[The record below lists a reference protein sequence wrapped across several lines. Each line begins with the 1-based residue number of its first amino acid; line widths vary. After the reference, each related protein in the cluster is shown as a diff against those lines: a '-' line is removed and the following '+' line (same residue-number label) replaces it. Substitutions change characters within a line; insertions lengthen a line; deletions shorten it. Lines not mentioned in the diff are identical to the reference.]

1 MTDTTDK
8 KDFDLQDLVA
18 NRWSMRRAWRR
29 LKWHA
34 LRPSRPGSEQP
45 PPVEEGF
52 ERYATLVCLDRERP
66 QSSLFYRIVGD
77 ILLHKATGNLV
88 IKMEPEYVEPYGELP
103 RPTGDVERIRKTD
116 QCFVVLAPG
125 FRTPK
130 PRSPRRPSSG

>member
-1 MTDTTDK
+1 MAKADRLYT
-8 KDFDLQDLVA
+8 LNDLVA
-18 NRWSMRRAWRR
+18 HRHSMRRAWRR

-34 LRPSRPGSEQP
+34 LRPSHPGSEQP

-52 ERYATLVCLDRERP
+52 ERYATLVCLDREQP

-77 ILLHKATGNLV
+77 ILLHKASGNLV
-88 IKMEPEYVEPYGELP
+88 IKMEPEYEEPYGGLP
-103 RPTGDVERIRKTD
+103 RPTGDVERIRNTD

-130 PRSPRRPSSG
+130 PRSSRRPSSG